1 MAGMLLLA
9 WMPSEAV
16 LYIAAVLYG
25 FGFGSVQP
33 ALQAWSIEKTA
44 PNRKAM
50 ANATYFSFF
59 DLGVGIGAIVF
70 GQIGFLF
77 GYRSIYITAAASI
90 FISMIVYLFII
101 RSEDKGK
108 SI

>member
-1 MAGMLLLA
+1 M
-9 WMPSEAV
+9 
-16 LYIAAVLYG
+16 
-25 FGFGSVQP
+25 
-33 ALQAWSIEKTA
+33 
-44 PNRKAM
+44 
-50 ANATYFSFF
+50 
-59 DLGVGIGAIVF
+59 F